1 MEFGV
6 NVHIGFGELT
16 MLIIIVVIIFS
27 ASRMTALGNSL
38 GKFIYSFRK
47 ASKGEGFVDVKPVQK
62 LERGHVVDGEVVDEK
77 KRS

>member
-6 NVHIGFGELT
+6 AVHIGFGELT
-16 MLIIIVVIIFS
+16 MLIIIVAIIFS

-47 ASKGEGFVDVKPVQK
+47 AAKGEGFVDVKPVQK
-62 LERGHVVDGEVVDEK
+62 LERGNTVDGQVVDEK